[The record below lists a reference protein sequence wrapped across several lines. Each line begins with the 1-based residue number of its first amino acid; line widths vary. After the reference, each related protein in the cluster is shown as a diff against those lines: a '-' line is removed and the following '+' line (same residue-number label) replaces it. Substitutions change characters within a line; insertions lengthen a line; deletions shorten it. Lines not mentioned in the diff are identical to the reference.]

1 MKKSVISLLMTLTVI
16 TVSGQDYDEDRQ
28 ISTIFGDRHISNG
41 GYGAIT
47 INYSQIGTDEN
58 NKAKDAIV
66 IGGRGSWVIGH
77 AFAFG
82 IGGCGFLND
91 FHYSST
97 MDNNVN
103 LSGGYGGLYL
113 EPIILPR
120 IPVHLSLPVLIG
132 VGGVAYTTSSN
143 LYNPHDNNIYVE
155 DASPFLVVEPGAEL
169 EFNIIRCFR
178 IAIGAYYRFTTDIQL
193 LNTDTDVLNGL
204 SAGVT
209 LKFGKF

>member
-1 MKKSVISLLMTLTVI
+1 MKTGILLLLTLLVLNA
-16 TVSGQDYDEDRQ
+16 SGQSYDEGKE
-28 ISTIFGDRHISNG
+28 ISTIFGDKHISNG

-47 INYSQIGTDEN
+47 FNYSQVGTDEN
-58 NKAKDAIV
+58 NKSKDAIV

-91 FHYSST
+91 FHYNST
-97 MDNNVN
+97 LRQYVN
-103 LSGGYGGLYL
+103 LSGGYGGFYF
-113 EPIILPR
+113 EPILFPR
-120 IPVHLSLPVLIG
+120 IPVHLSLPVMVG
-132 VGGVAYTTSSN
+132 AGGVAYTTSYN
-143 LYNPHDNNIYVE
+143 LYNLEESNIFVE
-155 DASPFLVVEPGAEL
+155 DASPFLIFEPGAEL

-193 LNTDTDVLNGL
+193 LNTDMDVLNGL
-204 SAGVT
+204 STGVT